1 MTLPT
6 ISGEFYV
13 SDEPAFR
20 YTPGGLA
27 VLRLRVKATYRKKDD
42 SAPGGY
48 RDDKVLWANAN
59 VWREKA
65 EHAFASIKKGD
76 LVVITG
82 NIYIN
87 EYDAKDGSG
96 KRQST
101 EIDVENIGPS
111 LRFRETPHSGEAG
124 NSSSNGGNQQA
135 TQQDQQAVPATSGG
149 DGGEFPF

>member
-13 SDEPAFR
+13 ANEPEFR
-20 YTPGGLA
+20 YTSDGLA

-65 EHAFASIKKGD
+65 EHAYASIQKGD
-76 LVVITG
+76 LVVLTG

-87 EYDAKDGSG
+87 EYESQGQ

-111 LRFRETPHSGEAG
+111 LRYRETPHSGQAANG
-124 NSSSNGGNQQA
+124 NNQQQPASNQQPAAA
-135 TQQDQQAVPATSGG
+135 TASAPATSGG
-149 DGGEFPF
+149 DSEFPF